1 MPVQLSYGLT
11 HGVGY
16 EGGRGDSRTM
26 TCHAHRNNAGID
38 IPFGRFV
45 AFDAGAG
52 TTELAIRLPSASGS
66 KLVGVLL
73 HDQAHEQGSQVGL
86 PTGLMAS
93 VIAKG
98 SVWMITEQAV
108 TPADPVF
115 ARFALVTGSGTTPA
129 LGRVRKDV
137 DTADAVA
144 VPNARFLTSAA
155 AGGLVMVE
163 LNLP

>member
-1 MPVQLSYGLT
+1 MPQTAYLLKQAPA
-11 HGVGY
+11 Y
-16 EGGRGDSRTM
+16 EGGRGDNRPATIH
-26 TCHAHRNNAGID
+26 TGRNNAGVE

-52 TTELAIRLPSASGS
+52 TTELAVRLPSAVGD
-66 KLVGVLL
+66 KLLGVGLY
-73 HDQAHEQGSQVGL
+73 DAAHEVSA
-86 PTGLMAS
+86 TGYLANGMIG

-108 TPADPVF
+108 TRADSVF
-115 ARFALVTGSGTTPA
+115 ARYALVTGSGTTPA
-129 LGRVRKDV
+129 IGRVRKDV

-144 VPNARFLTSAA
+144 VPNARFLTNAA
-155 AGGLVMVE
+155 AGGFVLVE